1 MNRARIF
8 RMLIVDAIILIV
20 AFLIMVAYKPG
31 TSNYLSWRYLTGLG
45 ILILTWILASLYFK
59 KYRFKK
65 KYRFDK
71 ITRQILI
78 SNMFSVSTIAIFVIL
93 FRVSGYS
100 RLVFFGTVGVATIL
114 ELIVANLYYLLI
126 HTRNTQTDLYN
137 PPPKAYDLRKAT
149 RAINYADISLSAD
162 YVKEAIVG
170 ECGENAYHF
179 LEKHV
184 KAEENKLLCLSTTTR
199 FNVEF
204 QPSDHFTKIINLR
217 RVNDIQYINK
227 FFETVNRRLP
237 EGGIFMGCV
246 ETKDQRKQRILK
258 KFPPVINWVYYTLD
272 FILKRVFPKF
282 MLTKKIYFLLTRGNN
297 RVLSKAEVLGRL
309 YSCGFKELDEKD
321 IDGHYY
327 FVMEKECSPAYD
339 MNPTYGPF
347 IKLNRVGKNGK
358 LIKVYKMRT
367 MHPYAEYLQ
376 DYVFRKNHLE
386 EGGKFKNDFRITG
399 VGKVMRKLWLD
410 ELPMIFNLIKG
421 DMKIVGVRPLSKHYY
436 SLYSEELKQKRIQ
449 TKPGLIPP
457 FYADLPKTLEEIQES
472 ELRYLKA
479 HEKRPVYTDIK
490 YFSMAVRNIVWK
502 KARSQ

>member
-20 AFLIMVAYKPG
+20 AFLITITYKPG

-45 ILILTWILASLYFK
+45 ILLLTWILASLYFK

-78 SNMFSVSTIAIFVIL
+78 SNMFSVSTIAIFVLL
-93 FRVSGYS
+93 FEVSGYS

-126 HTRNTQTDLYN
+126 HTRNTKTDLYN
-137 PPPKAYDLRKAT
+137 PPPKAYELRKAT
-149 RAINYADISLSAD
+149 RAINYADISLSSD
-162 YVKEAIVG
+162 YVKEAIIG

-184 KAEENKLLCLSTTTR
+184 KAEENKVLCLSTTTR

-204 QPSDHFTKIINLR
+204 QPANHFTKIINLR

-227 FFETVNRRLP
+227 FFETVNRKLP

-246 ETKDQRKQRILK
+246 ETKDQRKQRILN
-258 KFPPVINWVYYTLD
+258 KFPPVINWIYYTLD

-297 RVLSKAEVLGRL
+297 RVLSKAEVIGRL

-327 FVMEKECSPAYD
+327 FVMEKEASPAYD

-376 DYVFRKNHLE
+376 DYVFKKNHLE

-399 VGKVMRKLWLD
+399 IGKVMRKLWLD